1 VISKLARPARF
12 LYRWVVS
19 GLRERKKQA
28 TKAALSW
35 AALKLAVERGVENV
49 LVEDIAAQAGVSP
62 RTFNNYFSGKYE
74 AIVWRELD
82 RMVKIGDLVRE
93 RPPQEQFWDAITHA
107 VLEVYGTDEEN
118 TPDKS
123 WTDGV
128 KAMVSSPLLIGE
140 LLKIHSAME
149 RALAEAIAERIGLDV
164 DKDMYPRI
172 VAGAVGAAC
181 GVAQEK
187 WINADPPTSLGP
199 LIRAALGHLTHLQGG
214 EP

>member
-1 VISKLARPARF
+1 M
-12 LYRWVVS
+12 S

-28 TKAALSW
+28 TRAALSW

-49 LVEDIAAQAGVSP
+49 LVEDVAAEAGVSP
-62 RTFNNYFSGKYE
+62 RTFNNYFASKYE

-82 RMVKIGDLVRE
+82 RMVRIGDLLRE

-107 VLEVYGTDEEN
+107 VLGVYGADED
-118 TPDKS
+118 TLPDRS
-123 WTDGV
+123 WTGGV
-128 KAMVSSPLLIGE
+128 KAMVNSPLLIGE
-140 LLKIHSAME
+140 LLKVHSKME

-181 GVAQEK
+181 GVAQEQ
-187 WINADPPTSLGP
+187 WINADPPISLGP
-199 LIRAALGHLTHLQGG
+199 LIRAALGHLTHLQEG

>member
-1 VISKLARPARF
+1 
-12 LYRWVVS
+12 VVS

-28 TKAALSW
+28 TRAALSW
-35 AALKLAVERGVENV
+35 AALKLAVQRGVENV
-49 LVEDIAAQAGVSP
+49 LVEDVAAEAGVSP
-62 RTFNNYFSGKYE
+62 RTFNNYFSSKYE

-82 RMVKIGDLVRE
+82 RMVKIGDLLRE
-93 RPPQEQFWDAITHA
+93 RPPQEPFWDAITAA
-107 VLEVYGTDEEN
+107 VLGVYGTDDEN

-128 KAMVSSPLLIGE
+128 RAMVTSPLLVGE
-140 LLKIHSAME
+140 MLKIHSKME
-149 RALAEAIAERIGLDV
+149 RALAEAIAERIGVDV

-181 GVAQEK
+181 GVAQQQ
-187 WINADPPTSLGP
+187 WINADPPVSLGP
-199 LIRAALGHLTHLQGG
+199 LMRTALGHLTHLQGG

>member
-1 VISKLARPARF
+1 
-12 LYRWVVS
+12 VS

-28 TKAALSW
+28 TRAALSW

-49 LVEDIAAQAGVSP
+49 LVEDVAAEAGVSP
-62 RTFNNYFSGKYE
+62 RTFNNYFASKYE

-82 RMVKIGDLVRE
+82 RMVRIGDLLRE

-107 VLEVYGTDEEN
+107 VLGVYGADED
-118 TPDKS
+118 TLPDRS
-123 WTDGV
+123 WTGGV
-128 KAMVSSPLLIGE
+128 KAMVNSPLLIGE
-140 LLKIHSAME
+140 LLKVHSKME

-164 DKDMYPRI
+164 DKHMYPRI

-181 GVAQEK
+181 GVAQEQ
-187 WINADPPTSLGP
+187 WINADPPISLGP
-199 LIRAALGHLTHLQGG
+199 LIRAALGHLTHLQEG